1 MKLKIGAGRTNLAS
15 RLAMAVHT
23 QYRFG
28 QIICPLV
35 LCKASLISSPFTL
48 EGHHFCSRI
57 FETMEIEKLTHAS
70 SALAAPHARHMG
82 QTCRYVFVCVCA
94 TGIAMDLFIS
104 EFVPGGRKSLLVEC
118 VGCDSTWVYAHEIP
132 FGHQVMFCNEGYAD
146 NLMTLY
152 DIVTTGDQMNGF
164 WMLEID
170 DHSSLFGNQTPGV
183 KDFRYAHDVCSG
195 LGGFGT
201 SVLAKSRSLRDVAR
215 V

>member
-1 MKLKIGAGRTNLAS
+1 MPGSKK
-15 RLAMAVHT
+15 
-23 QYRFG
+23 
-28 QIICPLV
+28 
-35 LCKASLISSPFTL
+35 
-48 EGHHFCSRI
+48 
-57 FETMEIEKLTHAS
+57 
-70 SALAAPHARHMG
+70 
-82 QTCRYVFVCVCA
+82 CVCA

-104 EFVPGGRKSLLVEC
+104 EFVPGRRKSLLVEC

-201 SVLAKSRSLRDVAR
+201 SVLAKSRSLGDVAR